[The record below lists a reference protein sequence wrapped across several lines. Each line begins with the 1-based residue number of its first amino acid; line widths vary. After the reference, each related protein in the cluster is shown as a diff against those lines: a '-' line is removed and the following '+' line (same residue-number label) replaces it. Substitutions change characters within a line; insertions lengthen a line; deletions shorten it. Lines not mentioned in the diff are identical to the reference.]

1 MEANGENATSKWNLY
16 LSLALIFFVLAFVAP
31 LLLFINVRT
40 TLAAD
45 VFIKNLTIRTE
56 KIVREQKRSE
66 KLVTKLLP
74 TVVIERLKEKKEVA
88 FTYDAA
94 TVMFCSLYGFTDVI
108 KNYEAMQ
115 SFKLLNSIYHV
126 LDKTI
131 SYFDVYKVE
140 TINDKYMVVSG
151 VPTPN
156 GNRHADEIARLSLA
170 FMKKMQEMRDESSRF
185 PDISARIG
193 IHSGNTVAGVVGN
206 KMPRFC
212 LFGETINLASRMETN
227 GGPAKIQISS
237 TTKTLLDLT
246 EASSFAT
253 KARGPVDIKGIGI
266 METFWLL
273 GRKSD
278 RDMDDLDDIDYE

>member
-1 MEANGENATSKWNLY
+1 M
-16 LSLALIFFVLAFVAP
+16 
-31 LLLFINVRT
+31 
-40 TLAAD
+40 
-45 VFIKNLTIRTE
+45 
-56 KIVREQKRSE
+56 
-66 KLVTKLLP
+66 
-74 TVVIERLKEKKEVA
+74 A

-170 FMKKMQEMRDESSRF
+170 FVKKMQEMREESSRF

-193 IHSGNTVAGVVGN
+193 VHSGNTVAGVVGN

-212 LFGETINLASRMETN
+212 LFGETINLASRMETY
-227 GGPAKIQISS
+227 GEPGKIQLSPTS
-237 TTKTLLDLT
+237 KTLLDLT
-246 EASSFAT
+246 EAG
-253 KARGPVDIKGIGI
+253 KYNIQQRGKIHIKV
-266 METFWLL
+266 L
-273 GRKSD
+273 
-278 RDMDDLDDIDYE
+278 